1 MQSAAGG
8 TSQRLKPALAMVCSR
23 SRIPS
28 RAPDTLPVL
37 LIVVI
42 DLSPLQPPLPGRSAT
57 TIPLSPEHRSEPAP
71 TLLLRTIQDALGSL
85 SASENYQPPTRQ
97 DMADAVAGLNPK
109 MCPPPTTCALPQT
122 RLDLRSPAEN
132 VDWDRTRDG
141 CR

>member
-42 DLSPLQPPLPGRSAT
+42 DCLPLQPPLPGRSAT
-57 TIPLSPEHRSEPAP
+57 YDPVAFSTPANQLPLCCLA
-71 TLLLRTIQDALGSL
+71 QFQNALGSL
-85 SASENYQPPTRQ
+85 STSREIHLMPQ
-97 DMADAVAGLNPK
+97 DMPHAGARVDQK
-109 MCPPPTTCALPQT
+109 MCPRSAWVSAPSTDATQPPQP
-122 RLDLRSPAEN
+122 R
-132 VDWDRTRDG
+132 RTQRVG
-141 CR
+141 Q

>member
-42 DLSPLQPPLPGRSAT
+42 DCLPLQPPLPGRSAT
-57 TIPLSPEHRSEPAP
+57 CDPVAFSTPANQLPLCCLA
-71 TLLLRTIQDALGSL
+71 QFQNALGSL
-85 SASENYQPPTRQ
+85 TASHKFHLIPQAIPHPAAR
-97 DMADAVAGLNPK
+97 
-109 MCPPPTTCALPQT
+109 LPQ
-122 RLDLRSPAEN
+122 
-132 VDWDRTRDG
+132 
-141 CR
+141 

>member
-42 DLSPLQPPLPGRSAT
+42 DCLPLQPPLPGRSAT
-57 TIPLSPEHRSEPAP
+57 CDPVAFSTPANQLPLCCFA
-71 TLLLRTIQDALGSL
+71 QFQNALGSL
-85 SASENYQPPTRQ
+85 STSREIHLMRQ
-97 DMADAVAGLNPK
+97 DMPHMPHAGAGLDQK
-109 MCPPPTTCALPQT
+109 MCPRSACVSCPVTDASRPPQPRGERGL
-122 RLDLRSPAEN
+122 
-132 VDWDRTRDG
+132 
-141 CR
+141 